1 MNNPGQQQNQDIKVY
16 TAPQTTPEPESKTL
30 SLEDILLL
38 AIQTQASDV
47 HITSNYKPIL
57 RINGSLQ
64 SLKYRELYPEEVF
77 NFCKQIL
84 SNKKDIRPKFFSIS
98 LKPFKTYKESF
109 KKYYFLIFF
118 FI

>member
-64 SLKYRELYPEEVF
+64 SLKYREL
-77 NFCKQIL
+77 
-84 SNKKDIRPKFFSIS
+84 
-98 LKPFKTYKESF
+98 
-109 KKYYFLIFF
+109 
-118 FI
+118 